1 MFIFSL
7 CDVLF
12 LSLFREVNPLESCY
26 FYHQL
31 FDSPQKQIK
40 VKFKIADNFQIYS
53 LKYYFVTYF
62 L

>member
-12 LSLFREVNPLESCY
+12 LSLFREVNPLESSY
-26 FYHQL
+26 LYHQL

-40 VKFKIADNFQIYS
+40 VKLKIADNFRIYS

>member
-1 MFIFSL
+1 MELSGFSQHIMR
-7 CDVLF
+7 
-12 LSLFREVNPLESCY
+12 SKTIKKSSY

-40 VKFKIADNFQIYS
+40 VKLKIADNFRIYS